1 MVIHDLRNPTNA
13 LISMIDSIKKGLE
26 DEFERINEVRDLF
39 SANDFQAFNAIQK
52 GIELSNLT
60 QLSIA

>member
-13 LISMIDSIKKGLE
+13 VISMIDSIKIELGE
-26 DEFERINEVRDLF
+26 EFKRINEVRELF
-39 SANDFQAFNAIQK
+39 SSNDFQAFNAIQK

-60 QLSIA
+60 Q